1 LVRKLV
7 PAIVVVAAVLFAASM
22 LGVAVAEAPTSTPL
36 RTVSVEGIAN
46 VPIPQTAS
54 AAAATAVYRE
64 GMASAVTDG
73 QSKATFLAEKT
84 ASTLGPVQNVTES
97 GGYIWCRG
105 SSEGEGVEYEGEQP
119 DFGSGEERGI
129 LAAPEAAASTPS
141 SGSVPKQKAAVK
153 KRKKVKHPVA
163 KKATVGSCVL
173 TAQVSL
179 VYTIN

>member
-1 LVRKLV
+1 MRKLI
-7 PAIVVVAAVLFAASM
+7 PAVVLIAAVLFAASM

-46 VPIPQTAS
+46 APVAQTAS

-64 GMASAVTDG
+64 AMASAIADG

-84 ASTLGPVQNVTES
+84 GATLGSVQSVTEG

-105 SSEGEGVEYEGEQP
+105 GTEQESAEYEGEQP
-119 DFGSGEERGI
+119 DFGAGQERGYV
-129 LAAPEAAASTPS
+129 AAPEAAATAAP
-141 SGSVPKQKAAVK
+141 SVPKQKAPVVK
-153 KRKKVKHPVA
+153 KRKKAKRPVA
-163 KKATVGSCVL
+163 KKATAGSCAL

-179 VYTIN
+179 IYTIN

>member
-1 LVRKLV
+1 VRKLI
-7 PAIVVVAAVLFAASM
+7 PAIVAVAAVLFAASM

-46 VPIPQTAS
+46 VPIAQTAS

-105 SSEGEGVEYEGEQP
+105 SSEGEDVEYEGEQP
-119 DFGSGEERGI
+119 DFGSGQERSY
-129 LAAPEAAASTPS
+129 ASTPES
-141 SGSVPKQKAAVK
+141 ATSAAPKQKAPVVRS
-153 KRKKVKHPVA
+153 KRKHKKVKHPVA
-163 KKATVGSCVL
+163 KKATSGSCVL

>member
-1 LVRKLV
+1 MRKLI
-7 PAIVVVAAVLFAASM
+7 PAVVVTAAVLFAASM

-46 VPIPQTAS
+46 VPIAQTAN

-64 GMASAVTDG
+64 GIASAVVDG

-84 ASTLGPVQNVTES
+84 ASTLGPVQSIIES

-105 SSEGEGVEYEGEQP
+105 GSEDEGVEYEGEQP
-119 DFGSGEERGI
+119 DFGSGQERGFT
-129 LAAPEAAASTPS
+129 AAPEAAASAPS
-141 SGSVPKQKAAVK
+141 SVPRQKAPVVK
-153 KRKKVKHPVA
+153 KRKKAKRPVA
-163 KKATVGSCVL
+163 KKAAAGSCVL

>member
-1 LVRKLV
+1 VRKLI
-7 PAIVVVAAVLFAASM
+7 PAIVAVAAVLFAAST

-46 VPIPQTAS
+46 VPIAQTAS

-64 GMASAVTDG
+64 GMASAITDG

-84 ASTLGPVQNVTES
+84 GSTLGPVQNVTES

-105 SSEGEGVEYEGEQP
+105 GTETEGVEYEGEQP
-119 DFGSGEERGI
+119 DFGSGQERGV
-129 LAAPEAAASTPS
+129 AVPEAAASTPS
-141 SGSVPKQKAAVK
+141 SSVPKQKAPVK
-153 KRKKVKHPVA
+153 KHKKVKHPIA
-163 KKATVGSCVL
+163 KKAAAGSCVL

-179 VYTIN
+179 IYTIN

>member
-1 LVRKLV
+1 VGKLI
-7 PAIVVVAAVLFAASM
+7 PAVVVTAAVLFAASM

-46 VPIPQTAS
+46 TPIAQTAN
-54 AAAATAVYRE
+54 AAAATGVYRE
-64 GMASAVTDG
+64 ATASAITDG

-84 ASTLGPVQNVTES
+84 GATLGPVQNVTES

-105 SSEGEGVEYEGEQP
+105 GSEQEGVEYEGEQP
-119 DFGSGEERGI
+119 DFGAGQERGYV
-129 LAAPEAAASTPS
+129 AAPEAAATASP
-141 SGSVPKQKAAVK
+141 SVPKQKAPVVK
-153 KRKKVKHPVA
+153 KRKKLKHPVA
-163 KKATVGSCVL
+163 KKAAAGSCTL

>member
-1 LVRKLV
+1 VRKLI
-7 PAIVVVAAVLFAASM
+7 PAVVVSAAVLFAASM

-46 VPIPQTAS
+46 MPITQTAN

-64 GMASAVTDG
+64 GMASAITDG

-84 ASTLGPVQNVTES
+84 GATLGPVQNVTEN

-105 SSEGEGVEYEGEQP
+105 SSEGEDVEYEGEQP
-119 DFGSGEERGI
+119 DFGSGQERGV
-129 LAAPEAAASTPS
+129 ATPEAAASTPS
-141 SGSVPKQKAAVK
+141 SSVPRQKAPVVK

-163 KKATVGSCVL
+163 KKATVGSCTL

-179 VYTIN
+179 IYTIN

>member
-1 LVRKLV
+1 VSKLI
-7 PAIVVVAAVLFAASM
+7 PAVVVTAAVLFAASM

-46 VPIPQTAS
+46 TPIAQTAN

-64 GMASAVTDG
+64 AMASAVTDG
-73 QSKATFLAEKT
+73 QSKAAFLVEK
-84 ASTLGPVQNVTES
+84 AGATLGPVQNVTES

-105 SSEGEGVEYEGEQP
+105 GTEQESAEYEGEQP
-119 DFGSGEERGI
+119 DFGAGQERGFATPESAAA
-129 LAAPEAAASTPS
+129 AAP
-141 SGSVPKQKAAVK
+141 SVTKQKAPVVR

-163 KKATVGSCVL
+163 KQAAVGSCTL

-179 VYTIN
+179 IYTIN

>member
-1 LVRKLV
+1 VT
-7 PAIVVVAAVLFAASM
+7 AAVLFAASM

-46 VPIPQTAS
+46 VPIGQTAN

-84 ASTLGPVQNVTES
+84 GSTLGPVQSVTES

-105 SSEGEGVEYEGEQP
+105 GSEGEGAEYEGEQP
-119 DFGSGEERGI
+119 DFGSGQERSV
-129 LAAPEAAASTPS
+129 AVAPEAAASAPS
-141 SGSVPKQKAAVK
+141 SVPRQKAPVVK
-153 KRKKVKHPVA
+153 KRKKAKHPVA
-163 KKATVGSCVL
+163 KKATAGSCTL

>member
-1 LVRKLV
+1 VRKLI
-7 PAIVVVAAVLFAASM
+7 PAIVAVAAVLFAASM

-46 VPIPQTAS
+46 VPVAQKAN

-64 GMASAVTDG
+64 GMASAITDG

-84 ASTLGPVQNVTES
+84 GTTLGSVQSVTES

-105 SSEGEGVEYEGEQP
+105 GTETEGVEYEGEQP
-119 DFGSGEERGI
+119 DFGSGQERGI
-129 LAAPEAAASTPS
+129 AVPEAAATAAP
-141 SGSVPKQKAAVK
+141 SVPKQKAPVVK
-153 KRKKVKHPVA
+153 RRKKAKRPVA
-163 KKATVGSCVL
+163 KKAAAGSCTL

-179 VYTIN
+179 IYTIN